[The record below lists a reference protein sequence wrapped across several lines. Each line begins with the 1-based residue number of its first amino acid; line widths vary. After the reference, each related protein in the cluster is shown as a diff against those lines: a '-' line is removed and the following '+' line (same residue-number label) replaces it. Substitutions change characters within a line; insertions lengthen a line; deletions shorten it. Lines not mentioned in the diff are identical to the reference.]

1 MEEKENTLCTVK
13 KRETGNTRLVRDG
26 LSDSLHCHLRPW

>member
-1 MEEKENTLCTVK
+1 MGEKENTLCTVK
-13 KRETGNTRLVRDG
+13 KRETGNTWLVRDG